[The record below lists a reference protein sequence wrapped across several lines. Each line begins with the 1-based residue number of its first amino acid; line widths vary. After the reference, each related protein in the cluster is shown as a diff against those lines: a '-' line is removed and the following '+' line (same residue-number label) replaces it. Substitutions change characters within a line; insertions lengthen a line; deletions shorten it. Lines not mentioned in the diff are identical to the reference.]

1 MFLRIVELLR
11 NLALICQKWSLKLLL
26 LKSGGTRAVQKGA
39 KKALPLII
47 TNSKAKKKGAHFE
60 HLNYH
65 LLSILIVV
73 YHDLFPDAEMLEDI
87 VQCFLAADLSA
98 SNFAQFFQDNFEV
111 FGDDVAAHAHVHGF

>member
-39 KKALPLII
+39 KKNLPLII

-65 LLSILIVV
+65 LLSILIDV
-73 YHDLFPDAEMLEDI
+73 YHKLTFRCRKVTYPRKT
-87 VQCFLAADLSA
+87 C
-98 SNFAQFFQDNFEV
+98 
-111 FGDDVAAHAHVHGF
+111 

>member
-1 MFLRIVELLR
+1 M
-11 NLALICQKWSLKLLL
+11 KT
-26 LKSGGTRAVQKGA
+26 GGTRAVQKGA

-73 YHDLFPDAEMLEDI
+73 YHDLFSHAKVGEDVLKCFLGGDALFARDFCKVVDDDAEI
-87 VQCFLAADLSA
+87 FGK
-98 SNFAQFFQDNFEV
+98 EV
-111 FGDDVAAHAHVHGF
+111 AT